1 MRLKGRLALTNFRI
15 TQYLLA
21 MLLKGLT
28 PLLCFSLAEAIS
40 GIKEEKVVIFAQRPG
55 ALLHSGAST
64 MFLFWLRRYSLVLV
78 TVQNFALS
86 GCCFLIFVQ

>member
-28 PLLCFSLAEAIS
+28 PTLCFSLTEAIS
-40 GIKEEKVVIFAQRPG
+40 GINGEKVVIFAQRPG
-55 ALLHSGAST
+55 A
-64 MFLFWLRRYSLVLV
+64 
-78 TVQNFALS
+78 
-86 GCCFLIFVQ
+86 

>member
-28 PLLCFSLAEAIS
+28 PILCFSLAEAIS
-40 GIKEEKVVIFAQRPG
+40 GINGEKVVIFAQRPD
-55 ALLHSGAST
+55 ALLFSGAFT
-64 MFLFWLRRYSLVLV
+64 MLLFWRR
-78 TVQNFALS
+78 
-86 GCCFLIFVQ
+86 